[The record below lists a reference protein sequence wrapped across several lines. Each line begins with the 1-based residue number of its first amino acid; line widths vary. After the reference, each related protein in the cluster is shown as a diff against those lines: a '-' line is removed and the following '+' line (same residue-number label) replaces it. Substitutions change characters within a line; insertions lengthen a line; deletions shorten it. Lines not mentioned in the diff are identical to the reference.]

1 MANKKK
7 IIGMAALVGVLAV
20 TAVCNFALANSEAVH
35 QEDGEVTTS
44 NYFTTYRAER
54 TATRSEELVQLDSV
68 IALYEEGEEKYEEAT
83 QMKMELVEAMEQEL
97 VIENMVRSLGFSDAV
112 VSVST
117 QSENVNV
124 FINSAEL
131 NYDTALSIYN
141 MLKNETGIVA
151 GNVIIMPVYAES

>member
-7 IIGMAALVGVLAV
+7 VIGMAALVGVLAV
-20 TAVCNFALANSEAVH
+20 TAVCNFALANSEAVD
-35 QEDGEVTTS
+35 QADGEITTS

-68 IALYEEGEEKYEEAT
+68 IALYEVGEEKYEEAT
-83 QMKMELVEAMEQEL
+83 QMKMEIVESMEQEL

-141 MLKNETGIVA
+141 MLKKETGIVA